1 MRAYLAVGR
10 EELTVLAAGGSI
22 TAPAFIAASEDEEDE
37 LAALEEA
44 AEHAVAVAAAE
55 LDDPDGPLSLVHVV
69 SFHLDVDGTG
79 DLAWY
84 ATQEIDAVLS
94 ALAGPSTAS

>member
-1 MRAYLAVGR
+1 MPGINGAI
-10 EELTVLAAGGSI
+10 S
-22 TAPAFIAASEDEEDE
+22 APAFLAASEDEEDE

-44 AEHAVAVAAAE
+44 SEHAAAVAAAE
-55 LDDPDGPLSLVHVV
+55 VDDPDGPVTLDDVV
-69 SFHLDVDGTG
+69 SFHVDIDGTG

-94 ALAGPSTAS
+94 TLAGPGTAS